1 MRFFHPNWVVVL
13 SVALMTSAAFL
24 WSCKTEKYPDNILTQ
39 QQFSS
44 LLVEL
49 YLAEAK
55 LNGLSIPRDSASK
68 LFIPYEDSLMKK
80 SGVPD
85 SVLRNTYQ
93 YYFDHPQ
100 ELEKVYEIVIDSL
113 SLREKKDQKKPLPVN

>member
-1 MRFFHPNWVVVL
+1 MRLFRPNKGVVFVI
-13 SVALMTSAAFL
+13 VFTICAALL
-24 WSCKTEKYPDNILTQ
+24 WNCQTEKYPDSILSKEE
-39 QQFSS
+39 FSS
-44 LLVEL
+44 LLMEL

-68 LFIPYEDSLMKK
+68 LFIPYEDSLMRK

-85 SVLRNTYQ
+85 SILRNTYQ

-113 SLREKKDQKKPLPVN
+113 SLREKKDQKKPVPIN